1 MLGKVKKNLDIII
14 IIMRH
19 WWFAVPL
26 MSIIFYTVVIS
37 CEKNI
42 LVFFKDIWLAEKD
55 FWKIADTS
63 YYIYM
68 CILIMLVL
76 LPILQQH
83 IYQIIKS
90 AGCSTLMISIMISI
104 LQIIIYI
111 PAFVWYCSIYP
122 NAVYHIIREIINS
135 LIIQYVCIVS
145 VKIFKRAN

>member
-1 MLGKVKKNLDIII
+1 MLDEVKKNFNIII
-14 IIMRH
+14 VIMRH
-19 WWFAVPL
+19 WWFAVP
-26 MSIIFYTVVIS
+26 MMTIIFYTVVIS

-55 FWKIADTS
+55 FWKIADAS
-63 YYIYM
+63 YIIYM

-76 LPILQQH
+76 LPILQQY

-90 AGCSTLMISIMISI
+90 AGCSILIISIMISI
-104 LQIIIYI
+104 LQFIIYI

-122 NAVYHIIREIINS
+122 NAVHHIIREIIIS
-135 LIIQYVCIVS
+135 LIIQYMCIVI